1 MISPCELF
9 IQNTSPK
16 THIPRITHVCSIR
29 SSYLPF
35 FPQYFLNI
43 RIYIYIYVYICNQS
57 FLMMSSFIP
66 LSLSH
71 CPHLTLAQRHV
82 APAQI
87 RRCWRNVRGYL
98 APAPHSPASPG
109 HLGFSKRGDQVIY
122 QAPSKKKHRKRCP
135 KLENPNFEIAICSWC
150 VYMFLYVSIF
160 LVGCKMDS
168 VVCPLDS
175 CQWVIVINEW

>member
-1 MISPCELF
+1 MYPKHISQNTYPQNYPCVFHSIIISPVL
-9 IQNTSPK
+9 SP
-16 THIPRITHVCSIR
+16 V
-29 SSYLPF
+29 
-35 FPQYFLNI
+35 FPKYT
-43 RIYIYIYVYICNQS
+43 YIYIYVYICNQS

-135 KLENPNFEIAICSWC
+135 KLENPNFEIAICS
-150 VYMFLYVSIF
+150 
-160 LVGCKMDS
+160 
-168 VVCPLDS
+168 
-175 CQWVIVINEW
+175 

>member
-1 MISPCELF
+1 MISPCELC
-9 IQNTSPK
+9 IQNKKIPIN
-16 THIPRITHVCSIR
+16 IPRISHVFSIR
-29 SSYLPF
+29 SSFLPF
-35 FPQYFLNI
+35 FRQHFLNI
-43 RIYIYIYVYICNQS
+43 HIYIYVTRVFSWCPHLSHQ
-57 FLMMSSFIP
+57 FIP
-66 LSLSH
+66 LPPCNLG
-71 CPHLTLAQRHV
+71 
-82 APAQI
+82 PASCCTDTNSPLLEK
-87 RRCWRNVRGYL
+87 RPRVLL

-122 QAPSKKKHRKRCP
+122 QAPSKKNHRKRCP

-150 VYMFLYVSIF
+150 FYMFLYVSIF

>member
-1 MISPCELF
+1 MIPVIPLYSPWFPHVSFVSKTQKSQNTYPQNYPCVFHSIIISPVL
-9 IQNTSPK
+9 SP
-16 THIPRITHVCSIR
+16 V
-29 SSYLPF
+29 
-35 FPQYFLNI
+35 FPKYT
-43 RIYIYIYVYICNQS
+43 YIYIYVYICNQS
-57 FLMMSSFIP
+57 FLMMSSFVP

-122 QAPSKKKHRKRCP
+122 QAPSKKNIEKDA
-135 KLENPNFEIAICSWC
+135 LSWKIPI
-150 VYMFLYVSIF
+150 L
-160 LVGCKMDS
+160 K
-168 VVCPLDS
+168 
-175 CQWVIVINEW
+175 